1 MASFGDKI
9 VPVKWVSHKLM
20 SFLAVIKLTGIDK
33 PGIVSEITAL
43 IAKEEKVNMRMVHF
57 DTRDGIFE
65 GMIHLYVH
73 NTADLNNIVSR
84 ISQLPGVETVM
95 RAEIEEK

>member
-1 MASFGDKI
+1 
-9 VPVKWVSHKLM
+9 M
-20 SFLAVIKLTGIDK
+20 SFLAVIKLTGIDR
-33 PGIVSEITAL
+33 PGIVSEITTL

-73 NTADLNNIVSR
+73 NTDDLSNIVTR
-84 ISQLPGVETVM
+84 ISQLQGVETVM
-95 RAEIEEK
+95 RMEAEEK